1 MINKLYLNTKKGA
14 IMKTITIT
22 FEDDNRT
29 VIVTDGRHTS
39 ESTFNKIIDETKQA
53 FIALADFYGYEPAHL
68 LDFNGTCE
76 YEFEDDI
83 NEDEDDDN
91 DFLEEIAFEAA
102 CEETIQIWID
112 GLLERCGKTSIEEL
126 TTDELKAEIEET
138 EGEIDNQNIWALA
151 DDMFSDNIIN
161 LKGYKD
167 KLETILHQ
175 KETAEAERENMWV
188 CSHCLAAITSREGN
202 QATMTHFVDYDDPKE
217 SKCDWCEEDGF
228 DVLYELV

>member
-1 MINKLYLNTKKGA
+1 
-14 IMKTITIT
+14 MKTITIT

-29 VIVTDGRHTS
+29 VIVADGRHTS
-39 ESTFNKIIDETKQA
+39 ESTFNKITDESKQA
-53 FIALADFYGYEPAHL
+53 LIALADFYGYEPAYL
-68 LDFNGTCE
+68 LDFSGTCE

-83 NEDEDDDN
+83 DEDDNN
-91 DFLEEIAFEAA
+91 DFLEELAFEVV

-112 GLLERCGKTSIEEL
+112 DLLERCGKTSIAEL
-126 TTDELKAEIEET
+126 TADELKAEIEEI

-151 DDMFSDNIIN
+151 DNMFSDNIIN
-161 LKGYKD
+161 IKGYKD

-188 CSHCLAAITSREGN
+188 CDHCRAAIASREGY
-202 QATMTHFVDYDDPKE
+202 QPTMPHDVDCDDPIK

-228 DVLYELV
+228 DTLYELI